1 MSGRRGHREYEAIIN
16 VALHDKCVSQIMDF
30 AKEMM
35 KGLRVAIFFFKL
47 LING

>member
-30 AKEMM
+30 AKEM
-35 KGLRVAIFFFKL
+35 RVAIFLFKL